1 VGETYGSKTR
11 LVFSYGNGGRMTK
24 KVLHFPERKDK
35 LEDYNNQPCFSVL
48 DEDDKFL
55 MKVQKFK
62 LKHRYSK
69 NKAREVYGSIV
80 VDDEELTV
88 FVNDSSHPNKHY
100 AVAKLSFMP
109 LALGN
114 RTQAAI
120 RITAFSKLENDSTE
134 SSNRF
139 KIIDLDTNTPTSYWD
154 TEDV

>member
-1 VGETYGSKTR
+1 
-11 LVFSYGNGGRMTK
+11 MTK

-55 MKVQKFK
+55 MKVQKFR
-62 LKHRYSK
+62 LKPRFADGNI
-69 NKAREVYGSIV
+69 NKEVYGSIV

-100 AVAKLSFMP
+100 AVAKLSYMP

-114 RTQAAI
+114 RTQGAI
-120 RITAFSKLENDSTE
+120 RITVLTSPENDSSE
-134 SSNRF
+134 SSH
-139 KIIDLDTNTPTSYWD
+139 KYKLIDLDTNTPTSYWD

>member
-1 VGETYGSKTR
+1 
-11 LVFSYGNGGRMTK
+11 MTK

-62 LKHRYSK
+62 LKPRLADGNI
-69 NKAREVYGSIV
+69 NKEVYGSIV

-114 RTQAAI
+114 RTQGAI
-120 RITAFSKLENDSTE
+120 RITVLTSPENDSAE
-134 SSNRF
+134 SSH
-139 KIIDLDTNTPTSYWD
+139 KYKLIDLDTNTPTSYWD

>member
-1 VGETYGSKTR
+1 
-11 LVFSYGNGGRMTK
+11 MTK

-62 LKHRYSK
+62 LKPRLADGNI
-69 NKAREVYGSIV
+69 NKEVYGSIV

-114 RTQAAI
+114 RTQGAI
-120 RITAFSKLENDSTE
+120 RITVLTSPENDSSE
-134 SSNRF
+134 SSH
-139 KIIDLDTNTPTSYWD
+139 KYKLIDLDTNTPTSYWD

>member
-1 VGETYGSKTR
+1 
-11 LVFSYGNGGRMTK
+11 MTK

-55 MKVQKFK
+55 MKVQKFR
-62 LKHRYSK
+62 LKPRFADILPSANI
-69 NKAREVYGSIV
+69 NKEVYGSIV

-88 FVNDSSHPNKHY
+88 FINDSSHPNKHY

-114 RTQAAI
+114 RTQAGV
-120 RITAFSKLENDSTE
+120 RITAFSKYENDSTE
-134 SSNRF
+134 SSTRF

>member
-1 VGETYGSKTR
+1 
-11 LVFSYGNGGRMTK
+11 MTK

-69 NKAREVYGSIV
+69 NEAREVYGSIV

-88 FVNDSSHPNKHY
+88 FINDSSHPNKHY
-100 AVAKLSFMP
+100 AVAKLCFLP
-109 LALGN
+109 INRLANEEGSDKRGVL
-114 RTQAAI
+114 RVTFV
-120 RITAFSKLENDSTE
+120 RSEE
-134 SSNRF
+134 SHS
-139 KIIDLDTNTPTSYWD
+139 KIIDLTTNTPTSYWD

>member
-1 VGETYGSKTR
+1 
-11 LVFSYGNGGRMTK
+11 MTK

-55 MKVQKFK
+55 MKVQKFR
-62 LKHRYSK
+62 LKPRLADGGI
-69 NKAREVYGSIV
+69 NKEVYGSIV